1 MLKSG
6 SSGSVRGVLS
16 NEHPYREP
24 GPIAAVHRTI
34 AERRDLNPFPTLP
47 VSNVAEIRLDQA
59 GSNWELGFAHPS
71 WPATEQD
78 RKVTGITASG
88 HGNPDNTF

>member
-1 MLKSG
+1 MLESG

-34 AERRDLNPFPTLP
+34 AERRDLTDAVEKL
-47 VSNVAEIRLDQA
+47 AEDRVLICAMDDDGRLVN
-59 GSNWELGFAHPS
+59 GLGA
-71 WPATEQD
+71 
-78 RKVTGITASG
+78 V
-88 HGNPDNTF
+88 NLV